1 MQFLGGEGGRQKR
14 GQAKVRP
21 LLESAFI
28 ALQPRVGSTLR
39 QGCGLL
45 YSTRQSLAQV
55 CEGTGVQV
63 GISSQHAQLWGRGTP
78 AWGRG
83 PGRGTNSTLSRV

>member
-1 MQFLGGEGGRQKR
+1 MQFSGGEGGRQKR

-21 LLESAFI
+21 PLESAFI

-39 QGCGLL
+39 QGRGLL
-45 YSTRQSLAQV
+45 YSTHQSLAQL
-55 CEGTGVQV
+55 CEGTGVQG
-63 GISSQHAQLWGRGTP
+63 GISQNSQLWGGGTP

-83 PGRGTNSTLSRV
+83 PGQGTNSTLSRV